1 MACQLATFKV
11 EKVQDIIEKIFQ
23 KMETKTQ

>member
-11 EKVQDIIEKIFQ
+11 EKVQDIIEKILQ
-23 KMETKTQ
+23 KAETETQ